1 MMTMIDINLLLLTIL
16 MTSLGA
22 ISNVLIWAQKWEDL
36 TSFEAIKSIL
46 LGFIVGVVWF
56 FVRTERNLPD
66 SLISFVIGYTAK
78 DFIEA
83 LIERFKNMKII
94 EKT

>member
-1 MMTMIDINLLLLTIL
+1 
-16 MTSLGA
+16 
-22 ISNVLIWAQKWEDL
+22 
-36 TSFEAIKSIL
+36 
-46 LGFIVGVVWF
+46 VWF